1 MNEQEELINEITGTF
16 ALQRVSHSTEE
27 LFRSLTDK
35 INDLINTDF
44 NQLIRVLYRIDVSEA
59 RLKFLLKENKDT
71 DAAKI
76 IAQLII
82 ERQLRKIKFR
92 RENQQRDNQIDE
104 EEKW

>member
-1 MNEQEELINEITGTF
+1 MNEQEELINEITGSF
-16 ALQRVSHSTEE
+16 SLLRISHSTEE
-27 LFRSLTDK
+27 LFRSLTEK
-35 INDLINTDF
+35 INDLINNDF

-59 RLKFLLKENKDT
+59 KLKFLLKENKDT

-82 ERQLRKIKFR
+82 ERQLKKIKSR
-92 RENQQRDNQIDE
+92 REFQQRDKNIDE